1 MSTFFKALERA
12 EQERALRNPKPAPA
26 AEPAPSAAQASP
38 APVVPIAPVAPVPP
52 IASVPPIAP
61 VAPVVPIGTPQRS
74 AHSVFRNPREMPIP
88 VPVPELP
95 ATGLEEHLVSF
106 LDPMSFE
113 AEQYRA
119 LRHLVEQL
127 HRSADLSVIAVSSAD
142 ANDGKTT
149 TTINLAG
156 ALSQA
161 LDSSV
166 LLVDADLR
174 GSTLAGHLGLDENA
188 PGLVDAILDPNLPLE
203 AVARPHPNLHL
214 SVLPAGRRSSTPYE
228 VLKSARVG
236 ELLAEA
242 RRKYDYVIVDT
253 PPLVSVPDT
262 RVVAKWMDG
271 FLLVVAANR
280 TPRKLVT
287 EALNVV
293 DRSKVIGFVF
303 NGDNRHPTKDSYAS
317 RRYSDHGRLTRA
329 SELGREKLTTIARWS
344 RWSAGPNGRRK
355 G

>member
-12 EQERALRNPKPAPA
+12 EQERALRNSKPTAT
-26 AEPAPSAAQASP
+26 EPAPSAAPAAP
-38 APVVPIAPVAPVPP
+38 APVVPIAPVQSAAPVVPVVP
-52 IASVPPIAP
+52 I
-61 VAPVVPIGTPQRS
+61 APVVPITAAPQR
-74 AHSVFRNPREMPIP
+74 AAQSVFKNPREMTPP
-88 VPVPELP
+88 SPELP
-95 ATGLEEHLVSF
+95 ATELEGHLVSF

-142 ANDGKTT
+142 AHDGKTT

-166 LLVDADLR
+166 LLVDMDLR
-174 GSTLAGHLGLDENA
+174 GSSLAGRLGLEENA
-188 PGLVDAILDPNLPLE
+188 QGLVDAILDPSLPLE

-214 SVLPAGRRSSTPYE
+214 SVLPAGRRSATPYE

-262 RVVAKWMDG
+262 RVVAKWVDG
-271 FLLVVAANR
+271 FLLVVAAHQ

-303 NGDNRHPTKDSYAS
+303 NGDSRHPSKDSYAS
-317 RRYSDHGRLTRA
+317 RRYSDHGRTRA
-329 SELGREKLTTIARWS
+329 VDMGREKLTTIARWS
-344 RWSAGPNGRRK
+344 RWSTGQNGRRR

>member
-26 AEPAPSAAQASP
+26 AEPAPSVVQASP
-38 APVVPIAPVAPVPP
+38 AQVVPIAPIAPVAPAP
-52 IASVPPIAP
+52 P
-61 VAPVVPIGTPQRS
+61 VAAVASVVPIGTPQRS
-74 AHSVFRNPREMPIP
+74 APSVFRNPREVP
-88 VPVPELP
+88 VPMPAPELP
-95 ATGLEEHLVSF
+95 ATELEEHLVSF

-174 GSTLAGHLGLDENA
+174 GSTLASQLGLDENTQ
-188 PGLVDAILDPNLPLE
+188 GLVDAILDPNLPLE

-214 SVLPAGRRSSTPYE
+214 SVLPAGRRSATPYE

-262 RVVAKWMDG
+262 RVVAKWVDG
-271 FLLVVAANR
+271 FLLVVAAHR

-303 NGDNRHPTKDSYAS
+303 NGDNRHPSKDSYSS
-317 RRYSDHGRLTRA
+317 RRYADHGRLTRA
-329 SELGREKLTTIARWS
+329 SDLGREKLTTIARWS
-344 RWSAGPNGRRK
+344 RWSAGPSARRR

>member
-12 EQERALRNPKPAPA
+12 EQERALRNPAKAPA
-26 AEPAPSAAQASP
+26 AEAGPSAPVTP
-38 APVVPIAPVAPVPP
+38 APIAPITPLVQVAPP
-52 IASVPPIAP
+52 ARAP
-61 VAPVVPIGTPQRS
+61 Q
-74 AHSVFRNPREMPIP
+74 SVFRAPAPEIP
-88 VPVPELP
+88 TSPELP
-95 ATGLEEHLVSF
+95 TAGLEEHLVSF
-106 LDPMSFE
+106 LAPASFE

-142 ANDGKTT
+142 AHDGKTT

-161 LDSSV
+161 QDSRV

-174 GSTLAGHLGLDENA
+174 GSTLAGHLGIDEHT
-188 PGLVDAILDPNLPLE
+188 PGLVDAILDTNLPLE
-203 AVARPHPNLHL
+203 AVACPHPNLNL
-214 SVLPAGRRSSTPYE
+214 SVLPAGRRSTTPYE
-228 VLKSARVG
+228 ILKSARVG
-236 ELLAEA
+236 ELLTEA

-262 RVVAKWMDG
+262 RVVAKWIDG

-280 TPRKLVT
+280 TPRKLLV

-293 DRSKVIGFVF
+293 DRAKVIGFVF
-303 NGDNRHPTKDSYAS
+303 NGDNRHPSKDSYAS
-317 RRYSDHGRLTRA
+317 QRYSDYGHPIRA
-329 SELGREKLTTIARWS
+329 MDQGREKPTAIERWGRWPGARPT
-344 RWSAGPNGRRK
+344 RPRR
-355 G
+355 

>member
-12 EQERALRNPKPAPA
+12 EQERALRNSKPTATEPVPSAAPA
-26 AEPAPSAAQASP
+26 AP
-38 APVVPIAPVAPVPP
+38 APVVPVVPVQSA
-52 IASVPPIAP
+52 AP
-61 VAPVVPIGTPQRS
+61 VAPVVPIASVVPITAAPQR
-74 AHSVFRNPREMPIP
+74 AAQSVFKNPREMAPP
-88 VPVPELP
+88 PPELP
-95 ATGLEEHLVSF
+95 STELEEHLVSF

-142 ANDGKTT
+142 AHDGKTT

-166 LLVDADLR
+166 LLVDMDLR
-174 GSTLAGHLGLDENA
+174 GSSLAGRLGLEENA
-188 PGLVDAILDPNLPLE
+188 QGLVDAILDPNLPLE
-203 AVARPHPNLHL
+203 ALARPHPNLHL
-214 SVLPAGRRSSTPYE
+214 SVLPAGRRSATPYE

-262 RVVAKWMDG
+262 RVVAKWVDG
-271 FLLVVAANR
+271 FLLVVAAHQ

-303 NGDNRHPTKDSYAS
+303 NGDSRHPSKDSYAS
-317 RRYSDHGRLTRA
+317 RRYSDHGRTRA
-329 SELGREKLTTIARWS
+329 VDMGREKLTTIARWS
-344 RWSAGPNGRRK
+344 RWSTGQNGRRR